1 MASQVEIASSAPFG
15 RVLKDHN
22 RRDQYIRENNTRE
35 NAGTQSAFQKNLKE
49 LVRGHL
55 HTCISVSSSSSSDEN
70 SQNYIINSN
79 VNHQQRQH
87 LRCLT
92 NQQETSNV
100 SDNNVG
106 DSSTMSCKQ
115 ARILDQWAAKQ
126 AQAMVSTIENQ
137 NQEAE
142 LLNAAQKNSSSAKE
156 NSHNSKPKNSS
167 AASNRGAS
175 SLVQIWEA
183 RLSRPEPKMDRSNS
197 FKNNSISAPT
207 TSRTSSTSSY
217 NEIVSS
223 SVEEPPR
230 NSDIIDSVTNEESL
244 ADWDSAA
251 HSSRSSVNFT
261 CSDAGESER
270 VRIADIIKRFTSDS
284 IDHEQGSSVGDPP
297 SRRHSC
303 GSDQSELRALSQIV
317 NSPKIRG
324 RQAFND
330 LLYQMEQERL
340 RELESLA
347 ERQSV
352 SRFPQRG
359 RIQSMLRLRFL
370 QRGVAIQEQQR
381 SRSIR
386 STIASD
392 GNRSQQGSIIMH
404 LRERFSSAGDDDH
417 ATSSLSEAP
426 PRNVKEM
433 PNNPSNDGSPSAV
446 NHVIKD
452 NYDQDI
458 SITEQQAAPP
468 ADDSPSQVS
477 EAHEEDAHE
486 ENSVR
491 SDVTWQGASSE
502 CENFDPGE
510 VSGSTQSLNNWDG
523 NEMDDEEIVE
533 QQDFGETNY
542 DWFTDIAR
550 PRSYWEDQRQ
560 AWYQEMLTTSSD
572 NNEIRKLLE
581 RRTVS
586 TFLASDFRG
595 KMDQLMESHV
605 QRQVIREDEDLDEE
619 SQDRMGQLILSFF
632 QRHSHTTGS
641 QQEDDQDEIEDVVEA
656 EGEEE
661 EEEEEEEEY
670 AGGQV
675 LQEEVDED
683 EQQQEQASPASVHSL
698 SPFRSWNYNP
708 QHHEVADSSEQASLP
723 YLPSQSSTQ
732 HRQYFASPSHPS
744 IDMELIYDIRGHME
758 QMQREMSELRRTM
771 QACMEMQAKLQNSL
785 KLEVHPVQEASKNS
799 INMATKRRTCCICYE
814 MQVDSF
820 LYRCGHMCTCLK
832 CAHELQ
838 WSSGKCPICRAPILD
853 VVRAYMDS

>member
-581 RRTVS
+581 R
-586 TFLASDFRG
+586 
-595 KMDQLMESHV
+595 
-605 QRQVIREDEDLDEE
+605 
-619 SQDRMGQLILSFF
+619 
-632 QRHSHTTGS
+632 
-641 QQEDDQDEIEDVVEA
+641 
-656 EGEEE
+656 
-661 EEEEEEEEY
+661 
-670 AGGQV
+670 
-675 LQEEVDED
+675 
-683 EQQQEQASPASVHSL
+683 
-698 SPFRSWNYNP
+698 SWNYNP